1 MLKEKL
7 NKIYKYYLKGKTLS
21 LIGILVIVL
30 SLPVALTLLRQRAT
44 YKTQAVVEPVD
55 ISFSP
60 QTQTLPPDSA
70 FRIMVNARTN
80 NVSFARVVFTFD
92 RTKVNLSS
100 EITTTS
106 VMGTVIERTSRT
118 NANSTGRATIVLAV
132 PPGQALPTGNFEFAR
147 FNLTRIS
154 TTANDTTQ
162 LQFTTGDVQ
171 VVDTTAEVAPSYNFT
186 NSSLTLN
193 PSINTPTP
201 TPVCVNSGP
210 CDGFVPCC
218 GGCDL
223 SNQCI
228 PPTPT
233 PAVTVAPSPQPTVTT
248 APTPTPTPA
257 GGVSVVLNSAT
268 GLTCRQV
275 CSNQGKSC
283 TTVGTDSQA
292 SNAGAEIYDLNQAR
306 CITLQGGMTCDARMV
321 DRTQICNGNRANWT
335 RCRCE

>member
-60 QTQTLPPDSA
+60 SSQTLPPDST
-70 FRIMVNARTN
+70 FRIMMNARTN
-80 NVSFARVVFTFD
+80 NISFARVVFTFD
-92 RTKVNLSS
+92 RTKVNLAS

-106 VMGTVIERTSRT
+106 AMGTVVERTSRT
-118 NANSTGRATIVLAV
+118 NANSTGRATLVLAV
-132 PPGQALPTGNFEFAR
+132 PPGATLPTGTFEFAR

-162 LQFTTGDVQ
+162 LQFTQSDIQ
-171 VVDTTAEVAPSYNFT
+171 VVDTTAEAAPSYTFT
-186 NSSLTLN
+186 NASLTLN
-193 PSINTPTP
+193 PTVSTPTPIPTNAPTNTPTP
-201 TPVCVNSGP
+201 
-210 CDGFVPCC
+210 VP
-218 GGCDL
+218 
-223 SNQCI
+223 
-228 PPTPT
+228 
-233 PAVTVAPSPQPTVTT
+233 A
-248 APTPTPTPA
+248 TPTPTPA
-257 GGVSVVLNSAT
+257 AGVSIVLNSAT
-268 GLTCRQV
+268 GSTCRQV
-275 CSNQGKSC
+275 CASADPDRYMECRS
-283 TTVGTDSQA
+283 VGTDSQA
-292 SNAGAEIYDLNQAR
+292 SNGNAEIYDQAR

-321 DRTQICNGNRANWT
+321 DRTQICNGNRTNWT

>member
-21 LIGILVIVL
+21 LIGILVIIL

-55 ISFSP
+55 LSFSP
-60 QTQTLPPDSA
+60 SSQTLPPDSA

-80 NVSFARVVFTFD
+80 NISFARVVFTFD

-106 VMGTVIERTSRT
+106 AMGTVVERTSRT

-162 LQFTTGDVQ
+162 LQFTQSETQ
-171 VVDTTAEVAPSYNFT
+171 VVDTTAEAAPSYTFT
-186 NSSLTLN
+186 NASLTLN
-193 PSINTPTP
+193 PTVSTPTPIPTNAPTNTPTP
-201 TPVCVNSGP
+201 
-210 CDGFVPCC
+210 VP
-218 GGCDL
+218 
-223 SNQCI
+223 
-228 PPTPT
+228 
-233 PAVTVAPSPQPTVTT
+233 A
-248 APTPTPTPA
+248 TPTPTPA
-257 GGVSVVLNSAT
+257 AGVTILLNSAT

-292 SNAGAEIYDLNQAR
+292 SNAGAEIYDLNQVR

>member
-60 QTQTLPPDSA
+60 SSQTLPPDST
-70 FRIMVNARTN
+70 FRIMMNARTN
-80 NVSFARVVFTFD
+80 NISFARVVFTFD
-92 RTKVNLSS
+92 RTKVNLAS

-106 VMGTVIERTSRT
+106 AMGTVVERTSRT
-118 NANSTGRATIVLAV
+118 NANSTGRATLVLAV
-132 PPGQALPTGNFEFAR
+132 PPGATLPTGTFEFAR

-162 LQFTTGDVQ
+162 LQFTQSDIQ
-171 VVDTTAEVAPSYNFT
+171 VVDTTAEAAPSYTFT
-186 NSSLTLN
+186 NASLTLN
-193 PSINTPTP
+193 PTVSTPTPIPTNAPTNTPTP
-201 TPVCVNSGP
+201 
-210 CDGFVPCC
+210 VP
-218 GGCDL
+218 
-223 SNQCI
+223 
-228 PPTPT
+228 
-233 PAVTVAPSPQPTVTT
+233 A
-248 APTPTPTPA
+248 TPTPTPA
-257 GGVSVVLNSAT
+257 SGVSIVLNSAT

-275 CSNQGKSC
+275 CSNQAKSC
-283 TTVGTDSQA
+283 TSVGTDSQA

-321 DRTQICNGNRANWT
+321 DRTQICNGNRTNWT